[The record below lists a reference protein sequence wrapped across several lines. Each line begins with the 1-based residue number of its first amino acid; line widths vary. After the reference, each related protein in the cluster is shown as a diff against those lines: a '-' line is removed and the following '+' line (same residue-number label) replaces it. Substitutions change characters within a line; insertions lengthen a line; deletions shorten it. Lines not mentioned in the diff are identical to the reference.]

1 MNLRTLEMTQN
12 NFEYSELDHSRIK
25 GSGEWGQAV
34 DLAHASRSMKQIAL
48 DFLKKLKPS
57 FKKAA
62 KTQSQSTASVKVG
75 NSAALREPNHGG
87 ITGWAL

>member
-1 MNLRTLEMTQN
+1 MTQYN
-12 NFEYSELDHSRIK
+12 SKYSEPDLSGIK

-62 KTQSQSTASVKVG
+62 KTQSQPAAPVKVG
-75 NSAALREPNHGG
+75 NSAASSEPDHGSVK
-87 ITGWAL
+87 GWQPFQ